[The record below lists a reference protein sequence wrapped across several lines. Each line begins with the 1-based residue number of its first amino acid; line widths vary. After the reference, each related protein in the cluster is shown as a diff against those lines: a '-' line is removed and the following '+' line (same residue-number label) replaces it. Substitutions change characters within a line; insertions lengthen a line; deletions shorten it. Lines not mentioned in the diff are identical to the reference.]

1 MADDQDL
8 FTAATFREHQDGYQS
23 RENREALPHTAIV
36 RDPKIERAMSM
47 RAIHYDPRASE
58 RPDLMPK
65 KSRDLEKHR
74 QIRLVEG
81 TRVAREAM
89 ENGDMATIK
98 HLTGDTNQRAD
109 ISGINAIGNVDDLVT
124 GPASIIY
131 VYAEPGSGKTDFSC
145 LLAQRWHHYHHG
157 NARVAS
163 NIRTLEETSEWRD
176 GRGRLRDGWISNYG
190 ELDEWI
196 KIDGEPTENEQ
207 VPKLFIFDEAS
218 SHADGSGA
226 QGYETRQKMGPLVYK
241 IRKYGGSL
249 IIIGHDGGD
258 VHPMVREQS
267 KVVHKEGLK
276 EATIYDSIR
285 NRNPQGPIATI
296 TGIPPTDWR
305 FDTLEATEWSWHDLR
320 FPEEDEPP
328 EEKEIVEQ
336 TALYTVIKAKEVHGM
351 SNRQVAKFV
360 PWSHETVRKRWNEY
374 EKEGMHTEAIGTVEG
389 AIA

>member
-1 MADDQDL
+1 MTDEQEL
-8 FTAATFREHQDGYQS
+8 FTAATFREHQDGHQD
-23 RENREALPHTAIV
+23 RENREVLPHGAII
-36 RDPKIERAMSM
+36 RDEQIERAMSI
-47 RAIHYDPRASE
+47 RAIHYDPLQAD
-58 RPDLMPK
+58 RPDLMPAS
-65 KSRDLEKHR
+65 SRDLEKHR
-74 QIRLVEG
+74 HIQLIEG

-131 VYAEPGSGKTDFSC
+131 IYAEPGSGKTDFAC
-145 LLAQRWHHYHHG
+145 LLGQRWAHFQPER
-157 NARVAS
+157 ARVAS
-163 NIRTLEETSEWRD
+163 NIRSLEETTPWED
-176 GRGRLRDGWISNYG
+176 GAGRLRDGWISNYG
-190 ELDEWI
+190 ALDEWI
-196 KIDGEPTENEQ
+196 KVDGEPTENEQ

-218 SHADGSGA
+218 SHAAGGGA

-258 VHPMVREQS
+258 VHPMVREQA

-285 NRNPQGPIATI
+285 NRKPQGKIASI
-296 TGIPPTDWR
+296 SGIPPTDWR
-305 FDTLEATEWSWHDLR
+305 FDTLEATAWSWHDLR
-320 FPEEDEPP
+320 QEDGEDPP
-328 EEKEIVEQ
+328 DEQEVVEK
-336 TALYTVIKAKEVHGM
+336 TALYTTIRAKEAGL

-360 PWSHETVRKRWNEY
+360 PWSRETVRKRWNEY
-374 EKEGMHTEAIGTVEG
+374 RENGMHADAVASVEAT
-389 AIA
+389 IA